1 MHSFDDLVDRSII
14 FSLRN
19 LDGLEAEILNE
30 LQTSGATHL
39 VKNLQMITMQRV
51 ILTVGIFSIFEAHLQ
66 DKLECADG
74 FIEARKLLKSADELD
89 LEARFGQ
96 FIAAVNVLKHG
107 RGRSYKA
114 LRSQIDSL
122 PFRLKEPDEDFFSE
136 GDVSEISTLVEVD
149 SAFVENCACL
159 MRNVASVVQRI
170 QP

>member
-1 MHSFDDLVDRSII
+1 MHSFDDLVNRSIS

-19 LDGLEAEILNE
+19 IDDLEAKILNE

-51 ILTVGIFSIFEAHLQ
+51 ILAVGILSIFEAHLQ
-66 DKLECADG
+66 DQLECADG
-74 FIEARKLLKSADELD
+74 FIEARKLLRLANELD

-96 FIAAVNVLKHG
+96 FITAINVLKHG
-107 RGRSYKA
+107 RGRSYDA

-122 PFRLKEPDEDFFSE
+122 PFHLKKSGENFFSE
-136 GDVSEISTLVEVD
+136 GDVSEISTLIEVD
-149 SAFVENCACL
+149 SDFVKNCACL
-159 MRNVASVVQRI
+159 IRNVASVVQRV